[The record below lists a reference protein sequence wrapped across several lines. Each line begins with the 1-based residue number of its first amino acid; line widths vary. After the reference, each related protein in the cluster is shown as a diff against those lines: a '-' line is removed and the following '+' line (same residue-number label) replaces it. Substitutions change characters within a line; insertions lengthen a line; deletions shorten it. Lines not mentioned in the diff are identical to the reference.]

1 MCFFSIKKFFSIN
14 KKQKTVNVGDELKR
28 SLIKNLEIFKHVP
41 NETVCRIDDVKST
54 LTALLLLSVH
64 ERSSLDLQLFD
75 QKLKSLVEY
84 FKQDV
89 LLREYTKRVYSKDEL
104 YRYTVVVNELFQT
117 SELLSSQLR
126 NMLYLNNRNSRI
138 AEMTIEITQASKQ
151 LKEKREKLCVDV
163 EMAIKNR
170 MMRKWSIL
178 QLSRDN
184 QSLEKFLSELTGMK
198 RAMILRQQQ
207 VVGILAKVQRH
218 VDATKMT
225 RNRRVAECYDEF
237 DDSATESQR
246 YISLLQD
253 DAADVSK
260 VINDTDGWNTLREI
274 SSRGTFQDAL

>member
-184 QSLEKFLSELTGMK
+184 QSLEEFLSELTGMK

-253 DAADVSK
+253 DAADASK
-260 VINDTDGWNTLREI
+260 VINDTDGWNTLPEI